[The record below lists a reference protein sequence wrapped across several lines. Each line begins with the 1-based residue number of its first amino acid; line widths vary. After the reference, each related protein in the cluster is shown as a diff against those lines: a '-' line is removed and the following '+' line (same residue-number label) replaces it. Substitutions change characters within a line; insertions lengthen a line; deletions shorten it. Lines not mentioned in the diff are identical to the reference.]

1 MKVDQV
7 NCGKEGSEI
16 DVEIVKEQIMVIGKP
31 VQSGSS
37 VKISPI
43 RQPALQQKAESI
55 SKKQINFQIGQVR
68 STSAK
73 ATD

>member
-7 NCGKEGSEI
+7 YCGKEGSEI
-16 DVEIVKEQIMVIGKP
+16 DVEIVKEQIMVIGKS

-43 RQPALQQKAESI
+43 RQHALQQKVESI

>member
-43 RQPALQQKAESI
+43 RQPAL
-55 SKKQINFQIGQVR
+55 
-68 STSAK
+68 
-73 ATD
+73 